1 MIPQFAALGT
11 GVQTL
16 TVMHE
21 IGHEDVQS
29 CNLPEMRCPQGQV
42 HKGSKMDV
50 FVMAFKDR
58 SCN

>member
-16 TVMHE
+16 NGYAR

-29 CNLPEMRCPQGQV
+29 CNLPGMKCPQGQV

-50 FVMAFKDR
+50 FVMALKDR

>member
-29 CNLPEMRCPQGQV
+29 CNLPEMRCPQGQI
-42 HKGSKMDV
+42 HKGPKMDV
-50 FVMAFKDR
+50 FVMAFEG
-58 SCN
+58 